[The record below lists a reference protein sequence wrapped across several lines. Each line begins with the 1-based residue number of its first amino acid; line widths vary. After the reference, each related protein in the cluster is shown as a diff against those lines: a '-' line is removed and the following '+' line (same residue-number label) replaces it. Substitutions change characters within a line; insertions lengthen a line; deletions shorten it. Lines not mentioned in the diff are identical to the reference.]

1 MLHPAAPLRRN
12 MRTRQIA
19 GVCSG
24 LAEHFGLDLTLVR
37 IGYVVATVLS
47 AGTALAIYVI
57 LWLVIPESEV

>member
-1 MLHPAAPLRRN
+1 